1 VSVTTSHLESEREE
15 QNGGHRSTR
24 FYEDSV
30 FAPQRDLRGA
40 GGKRIPRQRR
50 RAVQTLD
57 ALTAE
62 AASHVPGP
70 GAQTIA
76 AHCAHLAYYVRVNH
90 NYAMGREQQVDWPS
104 SWRIQQVGDREWEE
118 QKGTVRREYG
128 SLIKALQSLE
138 TWGEQEVGDSMAI
151 VAHTACQKSAPRV
164 AVVENQMR
172 FYRNHEPRV
181 KTSGFPRL
189 SILRTS

>member
-1 VSVTTSHLESEREE
+1 MADIAQHDLTKTLFSLLKETFEGPGGSVYLD
-15 QNGGHRSTR
+15 N
-24 FYEDSV
+24 
-30 FAPQRDLRGA
+30 GA
-40 GGKRIPRQRR
+40 GLF
-50 RAVQTLD
+50 QTLD

-62 AASHVPGP
+62 AASHVPCP

-118 QKGTVRREYG
+118 LKGTVRREYAA
-128 SLIKALQSLE
+128 LIKTLQNLE

-151 VAHTACQKSAPRV
+151 VAHTAYHLGAIRHALRNLGPSAG
-164 AVVENQMR
+164 
-172 FYRNHEPRV
+172 
-181 KTSGFPRL
+181 K
-189 SILRTS
+189 